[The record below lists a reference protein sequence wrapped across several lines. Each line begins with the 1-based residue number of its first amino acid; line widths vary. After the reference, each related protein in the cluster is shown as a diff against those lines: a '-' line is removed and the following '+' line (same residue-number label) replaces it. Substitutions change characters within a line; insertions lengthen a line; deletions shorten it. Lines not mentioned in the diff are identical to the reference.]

1 MVDYSLVAAVFALII
16 VAVLAYK
23 IVNSLLKALALVAA
37 VAAIAMGVLAFLAVM
52 DFNDFRE
59 SFSAEKNL
67 FLIAENGNVLVALE
81 LQGNRTGA
89 VNQQETDEYSRLLRE
104 GNYAAI
110 REGYYKLLILHSG
123 LFGEEE
129 VKGVGNALPERLR
142 AEKYPEER
150 AKLAAP
156 VVEKIF
162 SDTLFLVVQHKKGNI
177 EVYEETA
184 MFKVLKL
191 TPSAL
196 ASSAAGRL
204 LGKAKNAVVDK
215 IER

>member
-37 VAAIAMGVLAFLAVM
+37 VAAIAMGVIALLAVM